1 MSDSDDYLPTASS
14 TNSSDTSYPSNRE
27 EMEVVSKVQPL
38 EGELRQT
45 QISTKTDKD
54 GLSPARLKQKT
65 PVTEFL
71 LRCVCVLFSV
81 AKSYKD
87 WVDVFVSVAISYYS
101 FALSA
106 GDGSPWSVLKQQITS
121 SAKIVTKTNEK
132 QPIQDEGS
140 SYKEIL
146 NEDFGRRKRDFYGW
160 NWLTTAITIR

>member
-1 MSDSDDYLPTASS
+1 MSASDDYLPTASS

-87 WVDVFVSVAISYYS
+87 WVDVFVSVAISYYYHI
-101 FALSA
+101 
-106 GDGSPWSVLKQQITS
+106 KC
-121 SAKIVTKTNEK
+121 
-132 QPIQDEGS
+132 
-140 SYKEIL
+140 
-146 NEDFGRRKRDFYGW
+146 GRRFPLVSAQIANNFLSKNCNENKREVAH
-160 NWLTTAITIR
+160 TR